1 MTPPVYVCVRAS
13 ACVCVCAGH
22 AQHAARNAFIEKNN
36 MQLLL
41 LLAVKEKYY
50 TIHLSFALLPP
61 SFPLSGYRL
70 HAYYAQSQW
79 AKFTARGKQQVK
91 EPLHM
96 LISPTV
102 QPPSGRI
109 FQGYCQAQVLE
120 KTLPELNK
128 FASCMRSE
136 EF

>member
-1 MTPPVYVCVRAS
+1 MCVRE
-13 ACVCVCAGH
+13 CVCVSVCVSALGN

-41 LLAVKEKYY
+41 LLLAVKEKYY
-50 TIHLSFALLPP
+50 TIHLSFALFLPSP
-61 SFPLSGYRL
+61 PPLPGYRL

-102 QPPSGRI
+102 QPLGGRI
-109 FQGYCQAQVLE
+109 FQGYCQARVLG